1 MTKGSLYIPSTFDL
15 RPFLKGVALLA
26 RHHPHCTFYSKLSF
40 RAAEFSYRK
49 NTWCDLIKGHLHR
62 DQQRKM
68 FIISAPI
75 KECFETSWL
84 KLKVVAYDF
93 ASFSNVS
100 IPNFRTTSKV
110 ELHELAKDLLHMDH
124 CVENLFRSLLFTFE
138 DVLEQEGVDL
148 LEYLIVQKRSYGEN
162 ITDFE
167 WNMNKYS
174 PYLLLFDL
182 CHVFYNHFHEL
193 DQQMRHNIAMYKE
206 NLKIA
211 KEYIAAE
218 ESLVTQ
224 NFTRIVREETIID
237 TEYIQSVYVAVPY
250 ELTNTWLEV
259 YETIHDSVVACS
271 SCFITEDNDYKL
283 FSVVIVRENFAEF
296 RENCAKFGF
305 ITRRFRTDPNGYARK
320 LHEKRKL
327 EEATRYQNVLLIQW
341 LKVIADELFDLLIH
355 IKILRAYVASSIR
368 YDKEEYQIIMFY
380 PRKNLSQQLQSE
392 LTEFYE
398 KQQEIN
404 VTNEP
409 NSERKLKKGPTY
421 LPYLIYKVNLA
432 FPEY

>member
-1 MTKGSLYIPSTFDL
+1 
-15 RPFLKGVALLA
+15 
-26 RHHPHCTFYSKLSF
+26 
-40 RAAEFSYRK
+40 
-49 NTWCDLIKGHLHR
+49 
-62 DQQRKM
+62 M

-75 KECFETSWL
+75 DECLETSWL
-84 KLKVVAYDF
+84 KLKVIAYDF
-93 ASFSNVS
+93 ASFSTIS
-100 IPNFRTTSKV
+100 LPNFCPTSKAD
-110 ELHELAKDLLHMDH
+110 LHELAKDLLHMDH

-162 ITDFE
+162 ITDFA
-167 WNMNKYS
+167 WNKNKYS

-182 CHVFYNHFHEL
+182 CHIFYNHFHEL

-211 KEYIAAE
+211 KEYIGAE

-224 NFTRIVREETIID
+224 NLAYVVREETIID
-237 TEYIQSVYVAVPY
+237 TEYIQIVFVAVPY

-283 FSVVIVRENFAEF
+283 YSVVIVREDFVEF
-296 RENCAKFGF
+296 RENCAKLGF
-305 ITRRFRTDPNGYARK
+305 IARRYRSDPNDYARK
-320 LHEKRKL
+320 LHEQRKL

-355 IKILRAYVASSIR
+355 IKIFRAYIASSIR
-368 YDKEEYQIIMFY
+368 YDEMEYQIIMFY
-380 PRKNLSQQLQSE
+380 PRKNLSQELQSE
-392 LTEFYE
+392 LKKFYD
-398 KQQEIN
+398 KQHETN
-404 VTNEP
+404 ATNES
-409 NSERKLKKGPTY
+409 NSERKLKKAPTY
-421 LPYLIYKVNLA
+421 LLPYLIYKVNLA